1 MLFRSCALRDVRPLV
16 NGYLVD
22 VREPGRRADPSAT
35 ELMEV
40 AMAEAFE
47 GEAYC
52 VKCKAKKSPIDRR
65 VEEKNGRRMGKG
77 KCPDCG
83 TTVVRILGKA

>member
-1 MLFRSCALRDVRPLV
+1 
-16 NGYLVD
+16 
-22 VREPGRRADPSAT
+22 
-35 ELMEV
+35 
-40 AMAEAFE
+40 MAEAFE

-52 VKCKAKKSPIDRR
+52 VKCKAKKSPIERR

>member
-1 MLFRSCALRDVRPLV
+1 MTSQVRPSHY
-16 NGYLVD
+16 GYS
-22 VREPGRRADPSAT
+22 VRSASRSIGY
-35 ELMEV
+35 EILEV